1 MSASSNGRAA
11 ALVLFDIDGTLIRR
25 AGPHHRA
32 ALEGALLRVT
42 GLKTTTDGIPVQG
55 MLDRDILRA
64 MLQAAGAS
72 QQVMNGDMAA
82 IMREAEQLYR
92 KTCPDL
98 RAKVCP
104 GARRLLRNLLRRG
117 VPAGLVT
124 GNLSRIGWHKMKQAG
139 LRSFFRVG
147 AFSDQGQTRAE
158 LAARASAEAFRR
170 RLVPPGARVTLIG
183 DHPNDIAAAR
193 ANGFQSVAVAT
204 GLVPLE
210 ELRPHA
216 PDILLE
222 DLRGLDVERLLC
234 VD

>member
-1 MSASSNGRAA
+1 MDAPGTARPA

-25 AGPHHRA
+25 SGPHHRA

-42 GLKTTTDGIPVQG
+42 GLQTTTDGIPVQG

-72 QQVMNGDMAA
+72 QRVVDCEMAA
-82 IMREAEQLYR
+82 IMREAERLYR

-98 RAKVCP
+98 RGKVCP

-117 VPAGLVT
+117 VPTGLVT
-124 GNLSRIGWHKMKQAG
+124 GNLGRIGWRKMERAG
-139 LRSFFRVG
+139 LRGYFRVA
-147 AFSDQGQTRAE
+147 AFSEHGKTRAE
-158 LAARASAEAFRR
+158 LARRAMAEALRR
-170 RLVPPGARVTLIG
+170 GLIPPDARVTLIG

-193 ANGFQSVAVAT
+193 ANGFLSVAVAT
-204 GLVPLE
+204 GVVPLE

-222 DLRGLDVERLLC
+222 DLRGLEVERLLC
-234 VD
+234 AG